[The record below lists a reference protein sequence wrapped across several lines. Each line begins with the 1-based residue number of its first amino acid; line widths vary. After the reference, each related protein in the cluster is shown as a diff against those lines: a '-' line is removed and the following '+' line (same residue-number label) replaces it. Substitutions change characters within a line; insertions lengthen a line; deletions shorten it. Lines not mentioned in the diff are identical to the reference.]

1 MRIKDNG
8 IGCYDGKILASFVDG
23 ELSPEQMSEVACHLC
38 ECKRC
43 NAIVQE
49 LNNWALARI
58 DVESGDVPENVKA
71 IADRAWQVSR
81 HELLRREWH
90 KIDESFL
97 PQRGFAAAADGQT
110 ADQVLSVTANGSG
123 FVRFVSIESG
133 NDAWRVRIARIP
145 NPTEDSVLR
154 IEVTDAKGEP
164 IRDGLLKYHGVSVD
178 VRDGKAYLPIKEFR
192 TRAEHMISLQ
202 RGSGPEMPGV
212 LVFDEGLG

>member
-1 MRIKDNG
+1 MSIKDNSV
-8 IGCYDGKILASFVDG
+8 GCYDGNILAAFVNG
-23 ELSPEQMSEVACHLC
+23 ELSPERMSEVVCHLC

-49 LNNWALARI
+49 LNQWALARI
-58 DVESGDVPENVKA
+58 DVESGEVPEDVKA
-71 IADRAWQVSR
+71 IADHALQVSKR
-81 HELLRREWH
+81 ELLRREWL

-97 PQRGFAAAADGQT
+97 PQRSFAAAADGQT

-123 FVRFVSIESG
+123 FVRFVSTESG

-154 IEVTDAKGEP
+154 IEVTDAKGAP

-178 VRDGKAYLPIKEFR
+178 VRNGKAYLPIKEFR
-192 TRAEHMISLQ
+192 AKAEHMISLQ
-202 RGSGPEMPGV
+202 RGSGPEIPGV
-212 LVFDEGLG
+212 LVLDEGLR